1 MITFNICYNS
11 THLELFSLMC
21 PDTDYLPH
29 PASCRGFTPLP
40 FSSSSNSI
48 TSHNNVG
55 QLIYVCKVMINITV
69 IGTAGLEWPKKER
82 KRKQE
87 AVHLDW
93 QAYPS
98 WQLVGKLW
106 VHNVKTDSAG
116 RSDQWNIWFRW
127 LCVLDCSSS
136 QLGGFN
142 LLYGNNWEAVR
153 ELIVFSTDESSGS
166 IAPPS
171 PPCTHTHTNIHGQAG
186 IHAHTQ
192 TTHILYTCTLCVHIH
207 RSRVRQTVNNT
218 HLKKTRAHEPLS
230 FLSFS
235 FSASLTL
242 SDTLFYPFQ
251 KIKKPISK
259 ALTAAITTLGTGE
272 RRNPRL
278 SSSKRRISLSLSPGW
293 ERRMWGV
300 FGVLLMW

>member
-1 MITFNICYNS
+1 MITFNICNNS

-40 FSSSSNSI
+40 FSSSSNST
-48 TSHNNVG
+48 TSHNNVS

-82 KRKQE
+82 KKKRE

-116 RSDQWNIWFRW
+116 QSDQWNIWFRW

-166 IAPPS
+166 IAPPRAH
-171 PPCTHTHTNIHGQAG
+171 THTRTNIHGQAG

-218 HLKKTRAHEPLS
+218 HLKKDTS
-230 FLSFS
+230 TW
-235 FSASLTL
+235 ASLFFIILIFSL
-242 SDTLFYPFQ
+242 SHPLWYF
-251 KIKKPISK
+251 ILPISK
-259 ALTAAITTLGTGE
+259 D
-272 RRNPRL
+272 
-278 SSSKRRISLSLSPGW
+278 
-293 ERRMWGV
+293 
-300 FGVLLMW
+300 

>member
-21 PDTDYLPH
+21 PDTDLPH
-29 PASCRGFTPLP
+29 PPSCRGFTPLP

-48 TSHNNVG
+48 TSHNNVD

-82 KRKQE
+82 KRKRE

-166 IAPPS
+166 IAPP
-171 PPCTHTHTNIHGQAG
+171 PCTHTHKHTRSGRHSCTHTDHTHTVHLHFVCSHTPFQSKTNCKQ
-186 IHAHTQ
+186 HTF
-192 TTHILYTCTLCVHIH
+192 
-207 RSRVRQTVNNT
+207 
-218 HLKKTRAHEPLS
+218 KKDTS
-230 FLSFS
+230 TW
-235 FSASLTL
+235 ASLFFIILIFSL
-242 SDTLFYPFQ
+242 SHSLWYF
-251 KIKKPISK
+251 ILPISK
-259 ALTAAITTLGTGE
+259 D
-272 RRNPRL
+272 
-278 SSSKRRISLSLSPGW
+278 
-293 ERRMWGV
+293 
-300 FGVLLMW
+300 